1 MELKFKIKALKFKY
15 DKLKTTKQSNYLSKI
30 MFILEVKS
38 LLTATEY
45 AGKFT
50 LEEENE
56 LKAMIEDMQ
65 YKVLNNLN

>member
-1 MELKFKIKALKFKY
+1 MELKIKIKALKFRY
-15 DKLKTTKQSNYLSKI
+15 DKLKTTKQSTYLSKI
-30 MFILEVKS
+30 MFILDVKS
-38 LLTATEY
+38 LLTSPEH

-65 YKVLNNLN
+65 YKVLNTLN

>member
-1 MELKFKIKALKFKY
+1 MKLKFKIKALKFKY
-15 DKLKTTKQSNYLSKI
+15 GKLKTTKQSNYLSKI

-56 LKAMIEDMQ
+56 LKAMIEDM
-65 YKVLNNLN
+65 